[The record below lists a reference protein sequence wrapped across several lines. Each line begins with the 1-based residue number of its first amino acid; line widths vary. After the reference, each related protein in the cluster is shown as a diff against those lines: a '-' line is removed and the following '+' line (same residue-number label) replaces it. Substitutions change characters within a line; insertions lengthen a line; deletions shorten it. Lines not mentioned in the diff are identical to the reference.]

1 MSYSLLIKN
10 VLLYK
15 DIESSTCFDILTRD
29 GLIVSI
35 SPTGEITEKVDDI
48 IDGSGKTAIPGL
60 IEMHIHGAGG
70 ADSLDGTKEALSII
84 SQTLAEHGTTSF
96 LSTMVMK
103 PGLNNRHLK
112 AAGESTGKN
121 LGGAQ
126 LLGSYIEGPFINYA
140 KRGGIV
146 AESITGSSGRVL
158 DQIFEE
164 TGDALKMMC
173 VAPEIPGIA
182 GIIENLLKNRV
193 KVAFG
198 HSDADYKQ
206 TKEGF
211 KMGINHVT
219 HLFNAMRSLH
229 HRDPGPLAAIFEN
242 QKISVEL
249 IGDSHHVHPALFK
262 MVWSM
267 KGPDKIACITD
278 GISAMGLPE
287 GTYVYNN
294 RQYTSKDGLARY
306 LDGTFIGSTMNLL
319 KIAKNFKSF
328 SGSTF
333 SQAID
338 TVTINP
344 ARILGLDHIKGS
356 LEAGKDADIV
366 LIDASFKV
374 STTIISGR
382 TIYQTHK

>member
-1 MSYSLLIKN
+1 MSYCLLIKN
-10 VLLYK
+10 VSLYK
-15 DIESSTCFDILTRD
+15 DIENTSCFDILIRD
-29 GLIVSI
+29 GIIITI
-35 SPTGEITEKVDDI
+35 SPTGDITEKVDEI
-48 IDGSGKTAIPGL
+48 IDGSGKIAIPGL

-70 ADSLDGTKEALSII
+70 ADSLDGTKEALSVI
-84 SQTLAEHGTTSF
+84 SQTLARHGTTSF

-103 PGLNNRHLK
+103 PGVVNRHLK
-112 AAGESTGKN
+112 EAGESTGKS

-126 LLGSYIEGPFINYA
+126 LLGIYIEGPFINYA

-146 AESITGSSGRVL
+146 AESITGSSGKVL
-158 DQIFEE
+158 EQIFEE

-182 GIIENLLKNRV
+182 KIIEHLLKNKV

-198 HSDADYKQ
+198 HSDADYNQ

-249 IGDSHHVHPALFK
+249 IGDTHHVHPALFK
-262 MVWSM
+262 MVWAL
-267 KGPDKIACITD
+267 KGPDNIACITD
-278 GISAMGLPE
+278 GISGMGLPE

-294 RQYTSKDGLARY
+294 RKYTSKNGLARY

-333 SQAID
+333 REAID
-338 TVTINP
+338 TVTSNP
-344 ARILGLDHIKGS
+344 ARILGIDHHKGS
-356 LEAGKDADIV
+356 LDAGKDADIV
-366 LIDASFKV
+366 LIDPSFKV
-374 STTIISGR
+374 KHTIISGK
-382 TIYQTHK
+382 TVYQSKN

>member
-1 MSYSLLIKN
+1 MSGNLLIKN

-15 DIESSTCFDILTRD
+15 DIESNSCFDILTKD
-29 GLIVSI
+29 GKIISI
-35 SPTGEITEKVDDI
+35 SPPGELTETVDTI
-48 IDGSGKTAIPGL
+48 IEGSGKIAIPGL

-70 ADSLDGTKEALSII
+70 ADSLDGTKEALSTI
-84 SQTLAEHGTTSF
+84 SQTLAIHGTTSF

-103 PGLNNRHLK
+103 PGVENRHLK
-112 AAGESTGKN
+112 AASESTGRS

-126 LLGSYIEGPFINYA
+126 LLGIYIEGPFINSA

-146 AESITGSSGRVL
+146 PESITGSSLKIL
-158 DQIFEE
+158 DQILEE

-173 VAPEIPGIA
+173 VAPEIPGI
-182 GIIENLLKNRV
+182 GKIIEHLLKNNV
-193 KVAFG
+193 IVAFG

-211 KMGINHVT
+211 RMGINHVT

-229 HRDPGPLAAIFEN
+229 HRDPGPLAAIFED
-242 QKISVEL
+242 QKISIEL

-262 MVWSM
+262 MVWAL
-267 KGPDKIACITD
+267 KGPHNIACITD
-278 GISAMGLPE
+278 GISGMGLPE

-294 RQYTSKDGLARY
+294 RKYTSKDGLARY

-333 SQAID
+333 SEAID
-338 TVTINP
+338 TVSINP
-344 ARILGLDHIKGS
+344 ARILGIDQTKGS

-374 STTIISGR
+374 RNTIISGK
-382 TIYQTHK
+382 IVYQN

>member
-1 MSYSLLIKN
+1 MSGSLLIEN

-15 DIESSTCFDILTRD
+15 DIENSFCFDILTRD
-29 GLIVSI
+29 GKIISI
-35 SPTGEITEKVDDI
+35 SPSGGITEKVDTI
-48 IDGSGKTAIPGL
+48 IDGKGKIAIPGL

-70 ADSLDGTKEALSII
+70 ADSLDGTKEALATI
-84 SQTLAEHGTTSF
+84 SQTLARHGTTSF

-103 PGLNNRHLK
+103 PGVENRHLK
-112 AAGESTGKN
+112 AAAESTGKS

-126 LLGSYIEGPFINYA
+126 LLGIYIEGPFINNA

-146 AESITGSSGRVL
+146 PESITGSSSKVL
-158 DQIFEE
+158 DQILEE
-164 TGDALKMMC
+164 TGGSLKMMC
-173 VAPEIPGIA
+173 VAPEIPGIKK
-182 GIIENLLKNRV
+182 IIEHLLKNKV

-211 KMGINHVT
+211 RMGINHVT

-229 HRDPGPLAAIFEN
+229 HREPGPLAAIFDDP
-242 QKISVEL
+242 KISIEL
-249 IGDSHHVHPALFK
+249 IGDSHHVHPSLFK
-262 MVWSM
+262 MVWAL
-267 KGPDKIACITD
+267 KGPGNIACITD
-278 GISAMGLPE
+278 GISGMGLPE

-294 RQYTSKDGLARY
+294 RKYTSKDGLARY

-333 SQAID
+333 SEAID

-344 ARILGLDHIKGS
+344 ARILGIDQAKGS
-356 LEAGKDADIV
+356 LETGKDADIV

-374 STTIISGR
+374 KHTIISGK
-382 TIYQTHK
+382 TVYESHS